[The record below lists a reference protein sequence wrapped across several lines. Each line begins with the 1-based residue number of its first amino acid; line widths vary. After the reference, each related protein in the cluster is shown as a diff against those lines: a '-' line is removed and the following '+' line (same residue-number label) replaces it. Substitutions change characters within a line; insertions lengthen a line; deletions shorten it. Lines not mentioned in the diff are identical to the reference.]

1 MPCRHNAEEGRF
13 RVQGYVR
20 SMAGSRKGGVTK
32 TDMSRFLLCGWG
44 PVQWHFDG
52 ESAGSAPPKPPDQKN
67 DANYQACDAQHRQQN
82 ASCGATGYDAGALGN
97 EDSLGD
103 WSRKSNAIFTRRWNM
118 KDQLSDSG

>member
-1 MPCRHNAEEGRF
+1 
-13 RVQGYVR
+13 
-20 SMAGSRKGGVTK
+20 
-32 TDMSRFLLCGWG
+32 MSRFLLCGWG

-103 WSRKSNAIFTRRWNM
+103 WSRKSNAIFTRRSMNSNP
-118 KDQLSDSG
+118 KAKVTGTPLTRREREFAISRFK